1 MDEMTSAF
9 PIINERYQIQNTIS
23 AGGMAV
29 IYRAKDLVL
38 DRDIALKILKLEL
51 SRQPN
56 FREQFSTEAKAT
68 AGLAHPN
75 IITTFDFGFYGERL
89 YIAMELIDG
98 FLLKDII
105 TDENVSLHQ
114 RFDYII
120 QACSG
125 LSYAHSQRIV
135 HCDIKPQNMLISRDG
150 ILKLTDFGI
159 SRALDVI
166 SRQDQSNEIWGSPQ
180 YIAPE
185 LTQGLPPSPAA
196 DVYSMGVVMYEVLTG
211 ELPFIGED
219 VLSLVEKHLQNAP
232 TPPNQIN
239 PRISAQL
246 NAIIL
251 KAMEKDPTQRFSS
264 GKEMLKAL
272 KPLEHVTNWDIPIK
286 NKIEQ
291 LHEKIVMTPDPDEII
306 EKPFNWTTVLLGFL
320 ALIMVGGLIP
330 FWLFVYYSINR

>member
-1 MDEMTSAF
+1 MTSAF

-56 FREQFSTEAKAT
+56 LRERFSTEAKAT

-105 TDENVSLHQ
+105 TDDNVSLHQ
-114 RFDYII
+114 RCDYIV
-120 QACSG
+120 QACAG

-166 SRQDQSNEIWGSPQ
+166 SRQEQSNEIWGSPQ

-211 ELPFIGED
+211 ELPFNGED
-219 VLSLVEKHLQNAP
+219 VLSLVEKHLQDAP
-232 TPPNQIN
+232 TPPYQIN
-239 PRISAQL
+239 PKISVQL

-251 KAMEKDPTQRFSS
+251 KAMEKDPTHRFPSA
-264 GKEMLKAL
+264 KEMLKAL
-272 KPLEHVTNWDIPIK
+272 KQLDRAALGVIPIK
-286 NKIEQ
+286 NEIKPLPKE
-291 LHEKIVMTPDPDEII
+291 VMMTSDPDEIS
-306 EKPFNWTTVLLGFL
+306 EKPFDWTTILLGFL